1 MSSNTCG
8 IASGG
13 DVLHAQVHG
22 EEDRLVGSVL
32 AVNFRVE
39 KFLRHDNHADVYS
52 ILCLSSPSESF
63 EARVYDL
70 GGLSPKLRQYRLRNV
85 KRLSNRT
92 VWGARW
98 GARTIIVYKA
108 GSENQEDRGDREYKE
123 SLPVKLSPNEEP
135 DVSVMDNTKTQQKTR
150 TSDHQR
156 EITRI
161 QQLERRQSKRRNKR
175 QTKRL
180 ASSEG
185 NPPTTDKTEVESPP
199 QTADEE
205 ALYILLYIAHSDRP
219 EFQEQLPLASRVAL
233 QHYLQNHD
241 LAFEHDDELEAFIK
255 AKTHEILFLQR
266 QQKKLPE
273 VLKRRHDNF
282 EQILREQA
290 RHARHSK
297 EYKELQQSVKIAQ
310 HRLKVARNVRDI
322 LPKVIEDADLVRRD
336 LSWRL
341 SLARKKKEQ
350 LETLR
355 SVNTKLESLKRQVNV
370 YERCSRAVVPGS
382 GPYAQAV
389 AQLAAAEKELQNFTT
404 MHSKFLRETVS
415 LETLQV
421 EYKHLLGSAGKK
433 PAASTRAPVHELTQ
447 QFENMGSLGDIFLTR
462 ED

>member
-1 MSSNTCG
+1 MSSNTRG
-8 IASGG
+8 IASSG
-13 DVLHAQVHG
+13 DVLHAQVHR

-32 AVNFRVE
+32 AVDFRVE

-70 GGLSPKLRQYRLRNV
+70 GRLSPKLRQYRLRNV

-92 VWGARW
+92 VWEARW

-108 GSENQEDRGDREYKE
+108 GSETREDRGDHEYKE
-123 SLPVKLSPNEEP
+123 SLTVKLSPNEEP
-135 DVSVMDNTKTQQKTR
+135 DVSIVDNTKTQQQKTR
-150 TSDHQR
+150 TSYHQR
-156 EITRI
+156 EVTRI
-161 QQLERRQSKRRNKR
+161 RQLERRQSKRRNKR
-175 QTKRL
+175 QTKIL

-219 EFQEQLPLASRVAL
+219 ELQEQLPLASRVAL

-241 LAFEHDDELEAFIK
+241 LTFEHDDELEAFMKTK
-255 AKTHEILFLQR
+255 AHEILFLQR

-297 EYKELQQSVKIAQ
+297 EYKELQQSVTIAQ
-310 HRLKVARNVRDI
+310 HRLKVARNVGDI
-322 LPKVIEDADLVRRD
+322 LSKVIKDADLVHRD
-336 LSWRL
+336 LSRRL
-341 SLARKKKEQ
+341 RLAREKKEQ

-370 YERCSRAVVPGS
+370 HERSSRAVVPGS

-389 AQLAAAEKELQNFTT
+389 AQLSAAE
-404 MHSKFLRETVS
+404 
-415 LETLQV
+415 
-421 EYKHLLGSAGKK
+421 
-433 PAASTRAPVHELTQ
+433 
-447 QFENMGSLGDIFLTR
+447 
-462 ED
+462 